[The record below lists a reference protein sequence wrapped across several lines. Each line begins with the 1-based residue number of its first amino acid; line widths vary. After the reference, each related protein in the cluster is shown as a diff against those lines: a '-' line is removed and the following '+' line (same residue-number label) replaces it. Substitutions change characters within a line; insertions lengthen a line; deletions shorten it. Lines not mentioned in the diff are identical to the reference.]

1 MKIRSAGKKIPQKDK
16 KKYPAFRKIMSLET
30 QQLHTWPSLCN
41 IIGEEGFK
49 FLGSLLK

>member
-1 MKIRSAGKKIPQKDK
+1 MKIRSARKKYPKRI